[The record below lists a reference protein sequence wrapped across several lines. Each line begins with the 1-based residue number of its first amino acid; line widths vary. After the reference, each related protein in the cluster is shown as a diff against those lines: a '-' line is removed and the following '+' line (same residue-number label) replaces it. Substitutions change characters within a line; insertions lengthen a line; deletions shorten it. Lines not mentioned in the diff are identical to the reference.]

1 MITIHGI
8 PVVLIEK
15 EVTGADPFGNPIYTE
30 VETTV
35 ENVLVGEPTTDD
47 ITSSVSL
54 YGKKATYILGIPKG
68 DSHNWEDTKVK
79 FFGKTWR
86 TFGFPIKG
94 IEDMIPLE
102 WNTKVMVERY
112 E

>member
-1 MITIHGI
+1 MMLHGI
-8 PVVLIEK
+8 PVTLIEK
-15 EVTGADPFGNPIYTE
+15 VETSADPFGNPIYNEQE
-30 VETTV
+30 VV
-35 ENVLVGEPTTDD
+35 VDNVIVGEPTTDD
-47 ITSSVSL
+47 ITSAVSL

-68 DSHNWEDTKVK
+68 DTHNWEDTKVK
-79 FFGKTWR
+79 FFGKTWK

-94 IEDMIPLE
+94 IDDLVPLE